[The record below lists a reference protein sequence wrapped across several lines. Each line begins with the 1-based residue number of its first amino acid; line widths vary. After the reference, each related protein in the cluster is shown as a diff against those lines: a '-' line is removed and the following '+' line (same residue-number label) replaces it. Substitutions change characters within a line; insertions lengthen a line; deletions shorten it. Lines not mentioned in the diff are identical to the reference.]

1 MDKKNK
7 ISCDEFSKIL
17 RKRSEKFDEVL
28 IKNWKPIKGLF
39 NRNHKAAKWNDYSAL
54 ED

>member
-1 MDKKNK
+1 MGKKNK

-17 RKRSEKFDEVL
+17 RKRVEKFDEVL
-28 IKNWKPIKGLF
+28 IKNWKPVKSLF
-39 NRNHKAAKWNDYSAL
+39 NGKHKAARWNDYSAL